1 MIGDPKYSGKE
12 GVKQKGGRLMSFY
25 QNFYNFLVVSKI
37 VNILLLISSYLR
49 RCILI
54 INSSRLSTSHFYYFS
69 AFPYQRC
76 FITTF
81 LREDTFFTGS
91 GIPKREDETGKW
103 VTPFWTIW
111 MKISVSVKLQWVC
124 PFPYL
129 GSFISTFGVS

>member
-1 MIGDPKYSGKE
+1 MGFQRWGMIGDPKYSGKE

-81 LREDTFFTGS
+81 LREDTFLQEAVSRKG
-91 GIPKREDETGKW
+91 R
-103 VTPFWTIW
+103 
-111 MKISVSVKLQWVC
+111 MKQENEWHPSEQ
-124 PFPYL
+124 Y
-129 GSFISTFGVS
+129 G